1 MSSEKGTHREDSNES
16 ICISSDEEGSSS
28 AAVKKKRVREQS
40 TPQKEFLKK
49 PRQEKNTKSTPR
61 SRDKN
66 WRAREKVE
74 ARPSEQDP
82 VSSLCNH
89 ADILGKLIQKSYK
102 PKGEIKD
109 KILLMTK
116 LSQKIREGKGSQQID
131 TPDRRLVS
139 ARGKP
144 ASGEKGK
151 NLPEREKETAA
162 QIEKLIREKE
172 ELQNELLML
181 KRQLNEQS
189 NRIKNLEQASR
200 TNGKGYQDLEGYLD
214 IPWPQHTYLNTDEV
228 SPELVQDASWDL
240 ALVVDRNSNLESQ
253 IIKMVTRKYPE
264 ILNLLDFGVAGL
276 EYLVQ
281 TIRSS
286 RAGAVNTEK
295 AIFVIT
301 VEGDDNEV
309 AFKSLELLKQK
320 MNELGR
326 NRIIALADPIHLR
339 KPLRNMMEFLLRD
352 CVIRCGTL
360 FTRKVREGRFGRQ
373 KSRTRGNKPRVETV
387 TIQQEGKS
395 YADTLKELK
404 KRVDIEKMG
413 IGIQGIRKTEQGKLQ
428 IRVKGGGNQG
438 DTLKRAIE
446 KTLKEA
452 VVKVQTKQTT
462 LHVMGIEGD
471 MSSRVVLIFAI
482 FEF

>member
-28 AAVKKKRVREQS
+28 AAVKKKRTR
-40 TPQKEFLKK
+40 
-49 PRQEKNTKSTPR
+49 KNTKSTPR

-151 NLPEREKETAA
+151 NLPAP
-162 QIEKLIREKE
+162 LEKE

-352 CVIRCGTL
+352 SVIRCGTL